1 MTIEGDSIMKQNY
14 QAWTSR
20 LGFILS
26 SAGAAIG
33 LGAIWRLPYVTGT
46 SGGGAF
52 FLIFV
57 LFTLLIGLPM
67 LIAEFTIGRGTGL
80 EAVSAYKKLAPRS
93 LWVWVGRLGVLGCFL
108 LLSFYS
114 VVGGWVLIYSGK
126 SIGNKIIGENVAYDA
141 LFGSVVGDPLVT
153 IMGLLLFTLINV
165 AVISFGIKNGI
176 ERMNKYMMPLLF
188 IFLIII
194 VVRALTLEGAMEG
207 VKFFLAP
214 DFSRINGEA
223 VLYALG
229 QSFFSLAV
237 GFSCM
242 VTYSSYLDKRVSL
255 TTSASWVVSMN
266 IFVSLLAGL
275 AIFPVV
281 FAFGLAPDHGPS
293 LLFIVLP
300 EAFAQMP
307 LGSLFLSLFL
317 ILFLF
322 ATLTSSFS
330 LYEIIVAA
338 FTASGKYS
346 RRNVSII
353 LGIILFIV
361 AIPAA
366 LSSSLLADFTIF
378 GLSAFDATDYLV
390 SNILLPLGSLLIA
403 LFIIHKMDQSLV
415 KSQFMIGTNLSS
427 GYYKLWHFLMKFI
440 VPIFIILVYLNLLGI
455 I

>member
-1 MTIEGDSIMKQNY
+1 MKERKDQ
-14 QAWTSR
+14 WSSK

-33 LGAIWRLPYVTGT
+33 LGAIWKFPYVTGM

-57 LFTLLIGLPM
+57 GFTLLIGLP
-67 LIAEFTIGRGTGL
+67 LLVSEFIIGRGSGK
-80 EAVSAYKKLAPRS
+80 EAISAYKKLAPDS
-93 LWVWVGRLGVLGCFL
+93 FWVWVGRLGVVGCFL

-114 VVGGWVLIYSGK
+114 VVGGWVLIYSIL
-126 SIGNKIIGENVAYDA
+126 SISGNVIADGTDYPGLFDA
-141 LFGSVVGDPLVT
+141 VTGSPWVT
-153 IMGLLLFTLINV
+153 IAGLLGFTLANV
-165 AVISFGIKNGI
+165 LVVSLGVQKGI
-176 ERMNKYMMPLLF
+176 EKANKFMMPLLF
-188 IFLIII
+188 AFFMIL

-214 DFSRINGEA
+214 DFSNITGQS

-242 VTYSSYLDKRVSL
+242 VTYSSYLKKDISL
-255 TTSASWVVSMN
+255 TSSAGTVVGLN

-281 FAFGLAPDHGPS
+281 FAFGFEPAEGPG

-300 EAFAQMP
+300 SIFSQLPFGE
-307 LGSLFLSLFL
+307 LFLSLFL
-317 ILFLF
+317 LLFLF

-330 LYEIIVAA
+330 LYEILVAA
-338 FTASGKYS
+338 GTENKKRT
-346 RRNVSII
+346 RRFVTW
-353 LGIILFIV
+353 LTGLVVFIA

-366 LSSSLLADFTIF
+366 LSSSSLSTLTIF
-378 GLSAFDATDYLV
+378 DKSIFDGTDYLV
-390 SNILLPLGSLLIA
+390 SNMMLPFGSLLIA
-403 LFIIHKMDQSLV
+403 LFIVHKMDQVIV
-415 KSQFMIGTNLSS
+415 KEEFHLSS
-427 GYYKLWHFLMKFI
+427 TVSPMLYKVWHILMKWI
-440 VPIFIILVYLNLLGI
+440 VPATIIVVFLNTLGFI
-455 I
+455 